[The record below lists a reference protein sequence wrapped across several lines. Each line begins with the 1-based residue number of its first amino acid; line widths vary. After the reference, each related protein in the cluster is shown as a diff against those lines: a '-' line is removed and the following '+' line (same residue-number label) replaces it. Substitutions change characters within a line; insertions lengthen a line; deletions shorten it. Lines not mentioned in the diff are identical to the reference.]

1 MLDPNSTR
9 DVGPR
14 TGTPLWLYLAVITTA
29 GGGVLGAALYL
40 YGLDRLQQLSAMPLV
55 WLMLCMVVIGELRP
69 IASPRGTPDQGAPTS
84 LPFSFALLVSFGLPV
99 AALVQAVASVI
110 AGVARGQ
117 APHRVAFNIA
127 QYVLSFGAADAVLFL
142 LVSQEAAAPRPVS
155 GPDLA
160 GVALAGAVY
169 FVCNLAL
176 VDTAVAVHERVP
188 MGATLRKDLTQRI
201 FVHGVLLSLAPLV
214 SVSMTHEIWL
224 VPLFFFPLAA
234 LYTSATLS
242 VKREHQANH
251 DELTGLAN
259 RKLLILRTQEALA
272 EAQQRRNRVGLL
284 LLDLDRFKE
293 VNDTLGHPTGDRLLQ
308 TVARRLTHSVR
319 PGDLVARLGGDE
331 FAVLLP
337 QVRDAASAREVAARL
352 RVSLAEPMRLDGMD
366 FDLEASVGIALY
378 PNHAPDFELL
388 MQRADVAMYVAKER
402 RTGVELYEPDKDR
415 NSTARLSLFGE
426 LRRALVDDE
435 LLMYYQPE
443 VGLADHRAVGL
454 EALVRWR
461 HPQRGVLPPEDF
473 VPLVEQSYLMRS
485 FTHEVLE
492 RTLPQIARWWDQGVR
507 LPVAVNLSARE
518 LLDPTLPDIVAAAL
532 RRHGVEPQ
540 ALRLEISERVMVAE
554 ADAITPTMLALADL
568 GVSLVLDDFGTG
580 YFTLARLNGLPV
592 EEIKMDESFV
602 RRSLADPDGHLI
614 VQSAVDLVGTL
625 GMRAV
630 AEGVESAGVADDM
643 RSMGCYAAQGR
654 YFAAPL
660 QAADVVGWLVEHGG
674 LEPPASYRAP
684 SPSEEHSRSA

>member
-1 MLDPNSTR
+1 MLDPNNTR
-9 DVGPR
+9 DIGPR
-14 TGTPLWLYLAVITTA
+14 AGTPLWLYLTGITAA
-29 GGGVLGAALYL
+29 GAILLGAALYV
-40 YGLDRLQQLSAMPLV
+40 YGLDQLRQLTAEPLV
-55 WLMLCMVVIGELRP
+55 WLMLCMTVIGELRP
-69 IASPRGTPDQGAPTS
+69 IASPRSTPNQSAPTS
-84 LPFSFALLVSFGLPV
+84 LPFAFALLLSFGLPV
-99 AALVQAVASVI
+99 AGLVQAVASSI
-110 AGVARGQ
+110 AGVARGH
-117 APHRVAFNIA
+117 APHRVLFNIA
-127 QYVLSFGAADAVLFL
+127 QYVLSFGAADAVLRL
-142 LVSQEAAAPRPVS
+142 LMSSAADPPRAVT
-155 GPDLA
+155 GTDLGA
-160 GVALAGAVY
+160 VALAGAAY
-169 FVCNLAL
+169 FVCNVVL
-176 VDTAVAVHERVP
+176 VEMAVAVHERAPLVA
-188 MGATLRKDLTQRI
+188 MLRKDIGQRL

-214 SVSMTHEIWL
+214 SVAMTEEIWL
-224 VPLFFFPLAA
+224 VPLFVFPLAA
-234 LYTSATLS
+234 LYSSATLS
-242 VKREHQANH
+242 IKREHQANH

-272 EAQQRRNRVGLL
+272 EAQQRKHRVGLL

-337 QVRDAASAREVAARL
+337 QVRDPASAREVAARL
-352 RVSLAEPMRLDGMD
+352 RVSLGEPMRLDGMD

-378 PNHAPDFELL
+378 PNHAPDFELI

-402 RTGVELYEPDKDR
+402 RTGVELYEADKDR

-435 LLMYYQPE
+435 LMMYYQPKI
-443 VGLADHRAVGL
+443 GLADHKAVGL

-492 RTLPQIARWWDQGVR
+492 RTLPQIARWWEQGVR
-507 LPVAVNLSARE
+507 IPVAVNLSARE

-532 RRHGVEPQ
+532 RRHGVAPQ

-568 GVSLVLDDFGTG
+568 GVSLALDDFGTG

-592 EEIKMDESFV
+592 AEIKLDESFV

-630 AEGVESAGVADDM
+630 AEGVETEGVATDM
-643 RSMGCYAAQGR
+643 RAMGCYAAQGR
-654 YFAAPL
+654 HFAAPL
-660 QAADVVGWLVEHGG
+660 QADDVVPWLVEHGG
-674 LEPPASYRAP
+674 QLPPAGYSGQLP
-684 SPSEEHSRSA
+684 SGEHSRSA